1 MKAPLLN
8 LFERLGIKSAAE
20 LTPEEKVIFDNYDAI
35 LSKEYMTIDDVKQ
48 FCETQISVITAKWMD
63 YGTENTKK
71 AELIPYHTVYKV
83 LLQTLSSPEAERKAL
98 EDYLVSQ
105 INN

>member
-35 LSKEYMTIDDVKQ
+35 LSKEYMTTDDVKQ
-48 FCETQISVITAKWMD
+48 FCETQISVITAKWRD
-63 YGTENTKK
+63 YNVENIKK
-71 AELIPYHTVYKV
+71 AELIPYFSVY
-83 LLQTLSSPEAERKAL
+83 SSLRDLINSPQEARRRAEEELNKL
-98 EDYLVSQ
+98 
-105 INN
+105 IK